1 MDNERM
7 RRIMKEKNF
16 VTDIKN
22 YMNVVFR
29 NVRDC
34 LLTCDIDAEFSGIP
48 IWKHVYHTLHSLDR
62 WFINPEI
69 YTEPDFHKP
78 DLNNMNVKS
87 DGFDLSR
94 DILLEYYEEIKAKI
108 FDYLDS
114 LDDEMLLQIPEKCES
129 DRMTLILAQ
138 LRHLFLHIGIINAIT
153 IMNTGK
159 WPFMGGH
166 PESNDDRIWE

>member
-1 MDNERM
+1 
-7 RRIMKEKNF
+7 
-16 VTDIKN
+16 
-22 YMNVVFR
+22 MNVVFR

-34 LLTCDIDAEFSGIP
+34 LLTCDVDAEFSGIP
-48 IWKHVYHTLHSLDR
+48 IWKQVYHTLHSLDR

-69 YTEPDFHKP
+69 YTEPSFHKL

-94 DILLEYYEEIKAKI
+94 DILLKYYEEIKAKI

-114 LDDEMLLQIPEKCES
+114 LDDEMLLQIPDKCES

-138 LRHLFLHIGIINAIT
+138 LRHLFLHIGIINAVT

-159 WPFMGGH
+159 WPFMGGY
-166 PESNDDRIWE
+166 PKPNDDRIWE